1 MPIRSLGLLALVLV
15 LFFAL
20 QLLTVL
26 LPFQPLDPAW
36 QWRFS
41 NALVSGATLPLLA
54 LALLLIA
61 GQLDPVDP
69 LLKQRRRLF
78 SQLAVAAA
86 IGFLLLLPLQLSAGL
101 RQQQAT
107 GSAQLSRI
115 ASAEQRLTQLRQRTT
130 AATSIDELNAALQKL
145 GGPVLRPSDLAQPL
159 PLLKAQVN
167 AVFDQAQIQINRDRA
182 ALPPSSA
189 VTALPLLLCNAL
201 SCLLLAVAYA
211 AFARRPG
218 SDLSLLQETQKRLQ
232 RLQPLRP
239 RRAVTQADYVRQL
252 SGREE

>member
-36 QWRFS
+36 QWRLS
-41 NALVSGATLPLLA
+41 TVLINGAPLPLLA

-61 GQLDPVDP
+61 GQLDPDDP
-69 LLKQRRRLF
+69 VLKQRRRLF

-101 RQQQAT
+101 RQQQAA
-107 GSAQLSRI
+107 GSAQLQRI
-115 ASAEQRLTQLRQRTT
+115 ASAEQRLTQLRQRTA
-130 AATSIDELNAALQKL
+130 AATSVAELNAVPQKL

-159 PLLKAQVN
+159 PL
-167 AVFDQAQIQINRDRA
+167 
-182 ALPPSSA
+182 P
-189 VTALPLLLCNAL
+189 
-201 SCLLLAVAYA
+201 
-211 AFARRPG
+211 
-218 SDLSLLQETQKRLQ
+218 
-232 RLQPLRP
+232 
-239 RRAVTQADYVRQL
+239 
-252 SGREE
+252 

>member
-20 QLLTVL
+20 QLVGAL

-41 NALVSGATLPLLA
+41 KAVVSGATLPLLA

-101 RQQQAT
+101 RQQQAA
-107 GSAQLSRI
+107 GSAQLQRI
-115 ASAEQRLTQLRQRTT
+115 VGAEQKLASLRKAT
-130 AATSIDELNAALQKL
+130 AAAASTAELNAALQKL

-159 PLLKAQVN
+159 PL
-167 AVFDQAQIQINRDRA
+167 
-182 ALPPSSA
+182 P
-189 VTALPLLLCNAL
+189 
-201 SCLLLAVAYA
+201 
-211 AFARRPG
+211 
-218 SDLSLLQETQKRLQ
+218 
-232 RLQPLRP
+232 
-239 RRAVTQADYVRQL
+239 
-252 SGREE
+252 

>member
-20 QLLTVL
+20 QLVGAL

-41 NALVSGATLPLLA
+41 KAVVSGAT
-54 LALLLIA
+54 LLLIA
-61 GQLDPVDP
+61 GQLDPDDP
-69 LLKQRRRLF
+69 VLKQRRRLF
-78 SQLAVAAA
+78 GQLAVAAA

-101 RQQQAT
+101 RQQQAA

-130 AATSIDELNAALQKL
+130 AATSVAELNAVPQKL

-159 PLLKAQVN
+159 PL
-167 AVFDQAQIQINRDRA
+167 
-182 ALPPSSA
+182 P
-189 VTALPLLLCNAL
+189 
-201 SCLLLAVAYA
+201 
-211 AFARRPG
+211 
-218 SDLSLLQETQKRLQ
+218 
-232 RLQPLRP
+232 
-239 RRAVTQADYVRQL
+239 
-252 SGREE
+252 

>member
-1 MPIRSLGLLALVLV
+1 VLV

-20 QLLTVL
+20 QLVGAL

-41 NALVSGATLPLLA
+41 KAVVSGATLPLLA

-69 LLKQRRRLF
+69 VLKQRRRLF

-115 ASAEQRLTQLRQRTT
+115 ASAEQRLTQLRQRT
-130 AATSIDELNAALQKL
+130 APATSVAELNAVPQKL

-159 PLLKAQVN
+159 PL
-167 AVFDQAQIQINRDRA
+167 
-182 ALPPSSA
+182 P
-189 VTALPLLLCNAL
+189 
-201 SCLLLAVAYA
+201 
-211 AFARRPG
+211 
-218 SDLSLLQETQKRLQ
+218 
-232 RLQPLRP
+232 
-239 RRAVTQADYVRQL
+239 
-252 SGREE
+252 

>member
-115 ASAEQRLTQLRQRTT
+115 ASAEQRLTQLRQRTAAAAST
-130 AATSIDELNAALQKL
+130 AELNAALQKL

-159 PLLKAQVN
+159 PLL
-167 AVFDQAQIQINRDRA
+167 
-182 ALPPSSA
+182 
-189 VTALPLLLCNAL
+189 
-201 SCLLLAVAYA
+201 
-211 AFARRPG
+211 
-218 SDLSLLQETQKRLQ
+218 
-232 RLQPLRP
+232 
-239 RRAVTQADYVRQL
+239 
-252 SGREE
+252 